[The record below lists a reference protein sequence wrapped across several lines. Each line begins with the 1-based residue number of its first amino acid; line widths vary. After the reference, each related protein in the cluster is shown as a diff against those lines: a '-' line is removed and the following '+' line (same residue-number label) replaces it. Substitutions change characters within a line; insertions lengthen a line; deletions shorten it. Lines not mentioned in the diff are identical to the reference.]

1 MTVNDLAATQ
11 AMKTHHAQ
19 LVSQVDARARLVE
32 TDPTVEAT
40 AALLAYLAGE
50 VLPHALAEEASVY
63 RAAAAL
69 PGLAPLIGGLIVEH
83 HELARLG
90 DDLSPAAPAD
100 VRRAAARRVRLL
112 FADHVGAENDV
123 VLPALRDGAPGSL
136 PALLEAMHEQLS
148 APVAP
153 PASASISAD
162 DALFDLVVQA
172 SDELDRAGAPDA
184 ASRLLARA
192 WTVLRAPRPDLARR
206 VTSRL
211 HRVARSLEP
220 TAVSIATP
228 STSAPSD
235 ADSLDVR
242 SLPPRERHES
252 IFSAYEALGA
262 GDSFV
267 LVNDHDPKPLR
278 YQFDAEHPGAFTWD
292 YLESGPRVWRVRI
305 GRSAA

>member
-1 MTVNDLAATQ
+1 MTVNDLAATE
-11 AMKTHHAQ
+11 AMETHHAQ
-19 LVSQVDARARLVE
+19 LVSQVDARARSVE
-32 TDPTVEAT
+32 TDPTLEAT
-40 AALLAYLAGE
+40 AALLAYLADE

-63 RAAAAL
+63 RAAADL

-90 DDLSPAAPAD
+90 DDLGPATPAN
-100 VRRAAARRVRLL
+100 VRAAAARRVRLL

-136 PALLEAMHEQLS
+136 PGLLDAMHELLG
-148 APVAP
+148 APVVP
-153 PASASISAD
+153 PAPTSTD
-162 DALFDLVVQA
+162 DALFDLIDQA
-172 SDELDRAGAPDA
+172 SAELDRAGAPDA
-184 ASRLLARA
+184 ASHLLARA

-211 HRVARSLEP
+211 HRVARSLAP
-220 TAVSIATP
+220 TAVSIAAP
-228 STSAPSD
+228 SAGAPSD

-242 SLPPRERHES
+242 TLAPRDRHES
-252 IFSAYEALGA
+252 IFSAYEALPA
-262 GDSFV
+262 GGSFV

-305 GRSAA
+305 GRTAA

>member
-1 MTVNDLAATQ
+1 MNDLDATN
-11 AMKTHHAQ
+11 AMMTHHAQ
-19 LVSQVDARARLVE
+19 LVGQVDTLARSVE
-32 TDPTVEAT
+32 TDPTLAAT

-50 VLPHALAEEASVY
+50 VLPHALAEEASIY
-63 RAAAAL
+63 RAASDL
-69 PGLAPLIGGLIVEH
+69 PALAPLIGGLIVEH

-90 DDLSPAAPAD
+90 DDLNPATPD
-100 VRRAAARRVRLL
+100 LVRRAAARRVRLL
-112 FADHVGAENDV
+112 FADHVGVENEV
-123 VLPALRDGAPGSL
+123 VLPALRDEAPGSL
-136 PALLEAMHEQLS
+136 PRLLEAMHEFLG
-148 APVAP
+148 APATDPAP
-153 PASASISAD
+153 ATTD
-162 DALFDLVVQA
+162 DALFALLGQA
-172 SDELDRAGAPDA
+172 SDELERAGASDA
-184 ASRLLARA
+184 AGRLLARA

-235 ADSLDVR
+235 TDSLDVR
-242 SLPPRERHES
+242 SMPPRDRHES
-252 IFSAYEALGA
+252 IFSAYEALPAGA
-262 GDSFV
+262 SFV

-292 YLESGPRVWRVRI
+292 YLESGPQVWRVRI